1 MDTNIEYN
9 QEYKA
14 YKIPKIY
21 SFLGF
26 KYCKVDE
33 VNNTIGDLLDV
44 LLEISRLK
52 EKLRASVVTMDL
64 LNYSIEEF
72 EDYKEK
78 LLKYYLVFNIADYL
92 YKNSED
98 IRMEELILNL
108 EEQMLDNQQ
117 WVREF
122 LNVA

>member
-33 VNNTIGDLLDV
+33 VKIMEQDLWTV
-44 LLEISRLK
+44 LLEVSDLK
-52 EKLRASVVTMDL
+52 KKLGSAIGTIDL
-64 LNYSIEEF
+64 QNYLIEDLNK
-72 EDYKEK
+72 YKRK
-78 LLKYYLVFNIADYL
+78 LSTYRTIFNIADYL
-92 YKNSED
+92 YENSED
-98 IRMEELILNL
+98 IRLEELILNL
-108 EEQMLDNQQ
+108 KEQIRDNPL
-117 WVREF
+117 WIKEF
-122 LNVA
+122 E